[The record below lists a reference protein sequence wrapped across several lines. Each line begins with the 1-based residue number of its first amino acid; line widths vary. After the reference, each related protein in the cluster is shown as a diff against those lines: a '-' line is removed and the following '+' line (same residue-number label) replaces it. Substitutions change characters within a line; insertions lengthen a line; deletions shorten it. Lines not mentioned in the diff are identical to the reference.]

1 MRGGVTRT
9 TSWALPLATSAFGAV
24 GLPGTLCNSDL
35 LAENAYEI
43 PSDMVASRV
52 MWYLVLMFGI
62 TAAQDPVRIGIAAFL
77 VAGSRPMHN
86 LFAYWL
92 GLMITGFGFAL
103 AALFLLHDFAH
114 SIQRIVSSIYA
125 SPIVPPVQIL
135 IGVLALSA
143 AAVLAMRSVR
153 QPIPAPVP
161 GGDSSVLVLEP
172 EPATPPNL
180 FSRLVARLSWTSRL
194 EGKSVGMAFVAGL
207 GTSTGAVEFS
217 AAMVIIA
224 ASGAAA
230 SVQIGAALMFTLEA
244 FAIVELPLICHLVWP
259 SKTQVIVLQFHSWL
273 RAHSRPIAVFSL
285 SVFGVY
291 LLTKGVG
298 RL

>member
-1 MRGGVTRT
+1 MTRT
-9 TSWALPLATSAFGAV
+9 TSWALSLATSAFGAV
-24 GLPGTLCNSDL
+24 GLPGKLSNCDV
-35 LAENAYEI
+35 LAENAYAI
-43 PSDMVASRV
+43 PFDTVASRV

-62 TAAQDPVRIGIAAFL
+62 TAAQDPVRIGITAFL
-77 VAGSRPMHN
+77 VAGRRPMHN

-103 AALFLLHDFAH
+103 IALFLLHDFAH
-114 SIQRIVSSIYA
+114 SIQRTASSIYA

-135 IGVLALSA
+135 IGVFALSA

-153 QPIPAPVP
+153 QPVPAPVP
-161 GGDSSVLVLEP
+161 AGDSSVLVLEP
-172 EPATPPNL
+172 EPSQPPNL
-180 FSRLVARLSWTSRL
+180 FSRLAARLSWTSRL
-194 EGKSVGMAFVAGL
+194 EGKSVGMAFIAGL

-224 ASGAAA
+224 ASGANAG
-230 SVQIGAALMFTLEA
+230 VQIGAALMFTLEA

-259 SKTQVIVLQFHSWL
+259 SKTQVIAQQFHSWL
-273 RAHSRPIAVFSL
+273 RAHSRSIV
-285 SVFGVY
+285 VFG
-291 LLTKGVG
+291 LGCFGFFLASKGLN